1 MHPALRRGGEEEK
14 GSSYQVSAAEIEA
27 SAASTV
33 LLARPS
39 CGRGGRGV
47 VLSSEKKPFSDF
59 SQASSKG
66 SKLIRLKPNAG
77 PVAPIET
84 YKGKQREG
92 GAPGLPDLAQV
103 MCSCRLRH
111 GEGGEGLSESWLA
124 VGCV

>member
-1 MHPALRRGGEEEK
+1 MHQISRREGEEQK
-14 GSSYQVSAAEIEA
+14 CSSYQLSGAEIDA

-33 LLARPS
+33 LLAWHCSR
-39 CGRGGRGV
+39 GRGGHGV

-59 SQASSKG
+59 SQASSKS
-66 SKLIRLKPNAG
+66 SKLIRLKPNSG

-103 MCSCRLRH
+103 M
-111 GEGGEGLSESWLA
+111 
-124 VGCV
+124 